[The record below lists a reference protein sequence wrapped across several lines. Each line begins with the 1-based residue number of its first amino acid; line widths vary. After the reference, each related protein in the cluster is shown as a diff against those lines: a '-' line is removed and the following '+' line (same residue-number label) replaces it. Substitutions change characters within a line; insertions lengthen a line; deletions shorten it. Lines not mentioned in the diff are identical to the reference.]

1 MSSGELKRLEQEIKN
16 NIEWLYTTTE
26 DEVQCI
32 GIENLEGIL
41 RRHLKEEDLSISLE

>member
-1 MSSGELKRLEQEIKN
+1 MSSLKLRKLEKEIKN

-32 GIENLEGIL
+32 SIENLEQIL
-41 RRHLKEEDLSISLE
+41 TVYLNEEDFSISLE

>member
-1 MSSGELKRLEQEIKN
+1 MISPKLGKLEREIKN

-32 GIENLEGIL
+32 SIENLEGIL
-41 RRHLKEEDLSISLE
+41 RKHLKEENFSISLE

>member
-1 MSSGELKRLEQEIKN
+1 MSPGELKRLEQEIKN

-26 DEVQCI
+26 DEIQCI

-41 RRHLKEEDLSISLE
+41 RKHFKEEDFSISLE